1 MDEELDNGVEI
12 SAEEISSSL
21 LYSMKKLVG
30 IPVEDHMFDVDI
42 IFNINDTLST
52 LYQLGVLK
60 EPKTVVSS
68 EDTYDQIF
76 EDVSPDIVNKA
87 KMYLGRKVKYGFD
100 TNTLT
105 STHLSA
111 LQEKIKED
119 EWRLMAACNPENS
132 FDE

>member
-21 LYSMKKLVG
+21 LYSMKKLIP
-30 IPVEDHMFDVDI
+30 IPVEDKSFDVDI
-42 IFNINDTLST
+42 IFNINDALSN
-52 LYQLGVLK
+52 LYQFGVLK
-60 EPKTVVSS
+60 EEKTVTSA
-68 EDTYDQIF
+68 EDRYDQIF
-76 EDVSPDIVNKA
+76 EDVSPHIVNKA
-87 KMYLGRKVKYGFD
+87 KMYIYRKVKYGFD

-105 STHLSA
+105 ASHLSA

-119 EWRLMAACNPENS
+119 EWRLIAACNPDNS